1 LEQLFFEFDG
11 FGQKASMTDPDM
23 GAGSYGYDLAGN
35 LARQTDARNQRS
47 CYYYDALNRLK
58 DKTYSTGTAACPA
71 DPGSYTVSYSY
82 DAGTNGKGQRTG
94 MANPSGST
102 AWEYDVRG
110 RMTRETKVINGAG
123 GGTCVTQWTAYDAM
137 DRVRSMVYPD
147 SKGVTFDYTAQGP
160 IKAVFGSLTYY
171 VGETLYNALGQ
182 ATDRYLGSTAGV
194 IRQKYSYPASANFR
208 LTALQS
214 GVSPTYTTLQ
224 TLSYSDCQSW
234 TRPTHTAKHHDP
246 PICEG
251 AHSRAEEF
259 ATTDHL
265 WYSHAQQI
273 STRRHV

>member
-1 LEQLFFEFDG
+1 LALEQLFFEFDG

-182 ATDRYLGSTAGV
+182 ATDRYLGSTAGGDSPEV
-194 IRQKYSYPASANFR
+194 QLPSQRELPTDRAAERRQPHLRHLANLKLQRLSVLDPA
-208 LTALQS
+208 
-214 GVSPTYTTLQ
+214 
-224 TLSYSDCQSW
+224 D
-234 TRPTHTAKHHDP
+234 THRQA
-246 PICEG
+246 
-251 AHSRAEEF
+251 S
-259 ATTDHL
+259 
-265 WYSHAQQI
+265 
-273 STRRHV
+273 